1 MTNPDTRKVEEV
13 FLAGLIATLDK
24 IKILFLRRR
33 GMHFGWAL
41 AGHRGIWRVS
51 LITLD
56 IMKLK
61 QLITLTFDKYE
72 KAEEKHT
79 NFQEAITFINL
90 TRGK

>member
-1 MTNPDTRKVEEV
+1 MGGH
-13 FLAGLIATLDK
+13 LAVPATE
-24 IKILFLRRR
+24 
-33 GMHFGWAL
+33 GSG
-41 AGHRGIWRVS
+41 VS

-61 QLITLTFDKYE
+61 QLITLTFDKHE

>member
-1 MTNPDTRKVEEV
+1 M
-13 FLAGLIATLDK
+13 FLARLIAILDK
-24 IKILFLRRR
+24 IKILLLRKRR
-33 GMHFGWAL
+33 MRFGWAL
-41 AGHRGIWRVS
+41 AVPATEGSGVS

>member
-1 MTNPDTRKVEEV
+1 MNV
-13 FLAGLIATLDK
+13 FSWTHCYSGQNQNSFAKEKGD
-24 IKILFLRRR
+24 
-33 GMHFGWAL
+33 AL
-41 AGHRGIWRVS
+41 WVGISSPCHRGIWRVS

-90 TRGK
+90 ARGK